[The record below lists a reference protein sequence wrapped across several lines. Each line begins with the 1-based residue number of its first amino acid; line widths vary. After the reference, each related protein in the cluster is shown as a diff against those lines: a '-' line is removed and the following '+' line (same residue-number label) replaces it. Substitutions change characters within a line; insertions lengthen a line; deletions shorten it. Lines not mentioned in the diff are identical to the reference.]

1 MNKKSAARAA
11 AVIEIG
17 SNNVR
22 MRISQWTKG
31 SVVTLDRLEYPVSL
45 GHDVFSTGSIS
56 FDSLRELSAVLSKFS
71 AALLSYNIEKPR
83 VISCTALREARNRAL
98 VVDQLKVRNGMDVAV
113 LEDSQEKAYI
123 YQEII
128 AKLGGGKPVQPGN
141 TMIGYVGSG
150 SIGVAVYDGEKIV
163 YSQNI
168 SMGALK
174 LHDVLRRMRQES
186 EDFHY
191 IIEEYLDT
199 IFNRVAI
206 DRFQIKN
213 LVLTGSQ
220 LELVAQLCQA
230 QSPDGPYEIRTENL
244 TSLYKSIRSATAESI
259 ANRFGITEERA
270 ALLYTSLSIYNGL
283 LRFCPTADRV
293 VSPPVDISEAILRYM
308 LTPKAEAALAS
319 YLRQS
324 ALACAETTASSF
336 SCDLD
341 HSRRTGEIACKIFD
355 KLKKVHGLDPSKR
368 LLLELA
374 AILHSCG
381 SFVNVR
387 QHNQC
392 TFDLIKGMD
401 IFGLR
406 QREVLETAFVAGSI
420 SDNLSVE
427 ENPDFAWLPMEE
439 RIVVTKMAAI
449 FRLANALDKSHR
461 GKIRDLKVSLDE
473 DRVVFKAKSAD
484 NTLLERWAFEESAQ
498 FFKEVFGLSP
508 ELSIKFDI
516 MI

>member
-17 SNNVR
+17 TNNVR
-22 MRISQWTKG
+22 MRVSQWSKG
-31 SVVTLDRLEYPVSL
+31 RLATLDRLEYPVSL
-45 GHDVFSTGSIS
+45 GHDVFSSGSIS
-56 FDSLRELSAVLSKFS
+56 FDSLREISSVLSKFS
-71 AALLSYNIEKPR
+71 AALLSYNIEKPK
-83 VISCTALREARNRAL
+83 VISCTALREAKNRAL
-98 VVDQLKVRNGMDVAV
+98 VADQLKVRNGVDVTV

-128 AKLGGGKPVQPGN
+128 EKLNGCQLENGN
-141 TMIGYVGSG
+141 TMIAYVGSG
-150 SIGVAVYDGEKIV
+150 SIGVAVYDGQRVV

-174 LHDVLRRMRQES
+174 LHDVLRSLRQEA

-199 IFNRVAI
+199 IFNRIAI
-206 DRFQIKN
+206 SGFQVKN
-213 LVLTGSQ
+213 LILTGSQ
-220 LELVAQLCQA
+220 LELVASLCEA
-230 QSPDGPYEIRTENL
+230 KKSGAPYEISVKKL
-244 TSLYKSIRSATAESI
+244 TSLYQSLRTATAESI
-259 ANRFGITEERA
+259 ANRFGISEERA
-270 ALLYTSLSIYNGL
+270 ALLYTSLSIYTGF
-283 LRFCPTADRV
+283 LRFCPQAETV
-293 VSPPVDISEAILRYM
+293 ISPPVDISEAILRRTLM
-308 LTPKAEAALAS
+308 PKAASTLAAD
-319 YLRQS
+319 LRES
-324 ALACAETTASSF
+324 AIACAQTTARSF
-336 SCDLD
+336 GCDLE
-341 HSRRTGEIACKIFD
+341 HSAAIAGTCSKLFD
-355 KLKKVHGLDPSKR
+355 RLKKIHGLDSSKR

-406 QREVLETAFVAGSI
+406 QSEVLETAFVAGSI

-439 RIVVTKMAAI
+439 RIVISKMSAI

-461 GKIRDLKVSLDE
+461 GKLRDLKITLE
-473 DRVVFKAKSAD
+473 DDQVIFKAKASE
-484 NTLLERWAFEESAQ
+484 NTLLERWAFVERSEER
-498 FFKEVFGLSP
+498 L
-508 ELSIKFDI
+508 
-516 MI
+516 